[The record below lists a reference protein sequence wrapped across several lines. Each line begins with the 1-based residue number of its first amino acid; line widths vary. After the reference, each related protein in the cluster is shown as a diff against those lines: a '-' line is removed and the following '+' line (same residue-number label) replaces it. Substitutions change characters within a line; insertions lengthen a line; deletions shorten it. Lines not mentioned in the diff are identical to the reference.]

1 MYYNFL
7 VKIPENTGKISKNK
21 RGNTTYI
28 EFTYGRKYNPDK
40 KYNVPQ
46 RTTIGKMSSSDDT
59 MMYPNPNFEKYFP
72 DVALPEENDDSA
84 RSSCVRVGSYLVI
97 KKIAEDYQ
105 LFDHLDNW
113 DDRGKGLL
121 LDLAAYS
128 IVSENN
134 AAQHYPEYAYNH
146 PLMTPEHK
154 IYSDSTISRFLTE
167 ISADDRVNF
176 LNNWNEHRNH
186 DERIYISYD
195 STNKNCKAG
204 DIEKAEYGH
213 PKNDVGSPIFN
224 YSVANDINNQIP
236 LLYESY
242 PGSIVDV
249 SQLHYVIEKFQGYGY
264 KNIGFVLDRGYFS
277 KDNIKYMESCNY
289 DYVIMVKGK
298 ASFVHQ
304 LITDHK
310 GEFELKR
317 SCFIKEYLTYGT
329 TIQAKL
335 YADDDHDSYFHLY
348 HKSSKENAELTQLET
363 MLQRMENTME
373 KYKGKEITFGSL
385 YEHYFDLTYHEKRG
399 VRKFYGYKERADMI
413 EKEMQL
419 CGYFAIVTSKKMS
432 AREALT
438 LYKSRDASEKLFC
451 SDKSFLGNH
460 TLRVS
465 GNDAIESKIFIE
477 FIALIIRSKIY
488 TLLRKRMAEM
498 SKKPNYMTVPAA
510 LRELEKIELIKQP
523 KGHYKLDHAI
533 TATQKTILG
542 AFGLDEDTIR
552 AKAIA
557 VGVELAKSAK
567 PEKEEE
573 DGSDQNY
580 EIN

>member
-7 VKIPENTGKISKNK
+7 IKIPENTGKISKNK

-28 EFTYGRKYNPDK
+28 EFTYGRKYNPEK
-40 KYNVPQ
+40 RYNIPQ
-46 RTTIGKMSSSDDT
+46 RTTIGKMSSDDDT

-72 DVALPEENDDSA
+72 DVALPEENDASS
-84 RSSCVRVGSYLVI
+84 RSSCVRVGSFLVI
-97 KKIAEDYQ
+97 KKVVEDYK
-105 LFDHLDNW
+105 LFDHLGNW

-167 ISADDRVNF
+167 ITADDRVNF

-213 PKNDVGSPIFN
+213 PKNDVGAPVFN
-224 YSVANDINNQIP
+224 YSIAYDISNQIP

-242 PGSIVDV
+242 PGSIIDV
-249 SQLHYVIEKFQGYGY
+249 SQLHYVIQKFQGYGY

-277 KDNIKYMESCNY
+277 KDNIRYMESCNY

-310 GEFELKR
+310 GAFELKR

-329 TIQAKL
+329 TIKAKL
-335 YADDDHDSYFHLY
+335 YTDDDHDSYFHLY
-348 HKSSKENAELTQLET
+348 HKTSKENAELIQLET
-363 MLQRMENTME
+363 MLQRMEVTME
-373 KYKGKEITFGSL
+373 KYKGKEIAFGSP
-385 YEHYFDLTYHEKRG
+385 YEHFFELTYHEKDG
-399 VRKFYGYKERADMI
+399 VRKFYGYKERVDII
-413 EKEMQL
+413 EKELQL
-419 CGYFAIVTSKKMS
+419 CGYFTIVTSKNMS
-432 AREALT
+432 AKEALT

-460 TLRVS
+460 SLRVS
-465 GNDAIESKIFIE
+465 GNDALESKIFIE

-488 TLLRKRMAEM
+488 TLLRKRMVEM

-552 AKAIA
+552 SRALVVGQELVKAA
-557 VGVELAKSAK
+557 N

-573 DGSDQNY
+573 DGLD
-580 EIN
+580 

>member
-46 RTTIGKMSSSDDT
+46 RTTIGKMSSNDDT
-59 MMYPNPNFEKYFP
+59 LMYPNPNFEKYFP
-72 DVALPEENDDSA
+72 DVALPEEKDESA

-97 KKIAEDYQ
+97 KKIAEDYR

-213 PKNDVGSPIFN
+213 PKNDVGAPVFN
-224 YSVANDINNQIP
+224 YSVAYDINNQIP

-249 SQLHYVIEKFQGYGY
+249 SQLHYVIQKFQGYGY

-329 TIQAKL
+329 TIRAKL
-335 YADDDHDSYFHLY
+335 YTDDEQDSYFHLY
-348 HKSSKENAELTQLET
+348 HKTSKENAELMQLET

-373 KYKGKEITFGSL
+373 KYKGKEITFGSP
-385 YEHYFDLTYHEKRG
+385 YEHYFDLTYHEKGG
-399 VRKFYGYKERADMI
+399 VRKFYGYKERADII

-419 CGYFAIVTSKKMS
+419 CGYFTIVTSKKMS
-432 AREALT
+432 AQEALT

-465 GNDAIESKIFIE
+465 GNDALESKIFIE

-557 VGVELAKSAK
+557 VGMELAKSAK

-580 EIN
+580 